1 MKSILSVLLLSAAI
15 AGPAAAEDIR
25 ISLADKDPATVRAE
39 IDQAATAVCDSAFR
53 QGVIGPHEMIQC
65 PALVSDDALSQA
77 KAAQSVKASAS
88 VGAMASNSL
97 AEPGSSK

>member
-39 IDQAATAVCDSAFR
+39 IDRAATAVCTRAYRDEQIEF
-53 QGVIGPHEMIQC
+53 QELLQC
-65 PALVSDDALSQA
+65 PSLVSADAEAQA
-77 KAAQSVKASAS
+77 KAIRSVNATAS
-88 VGAMASNSL
+88 VGALASNSL
-97 AEPGSSK
+97 AQASPSK